1 MIRVIDQSNRDAFA
15 DTLEEQFRFRHAIFV
30 KERGWTDFEQEG
42 RYEVDQYDNE
52 KTIYF
57 VALDDDERVTGCFRL
72 YPSTSPYMLSE
83 HFAHLIDG
91 DPPSQPDIFEMTR
104 ISVARDRRGS
114 GTYQRLLAGL
124 QEYCLEEGIIG
135 AAALI
140 RLHRLPAVQMTGFDV
155 KPLGLPHMVDGEQLI
170 AVMFEINQKSL
181 ERARAAGNLTG
192 AVLERNLEK
201 VTRRLA

>member
-1 MIRVIDQSNRDAFA
+1 MIRVIDRSNREQFA

-30 KERGWTDFEQEG
+30 QERGWTAFEQDG

-57 VALDDDERVTGCFRL
+57 VALDDDARVTGCFRL

-83 HFAHLIDG
+83 HFPHLIDG
-91 DPPSQPDIFEMTR
+91 SPPSQPDIFEMTR

-124 QEYCLEEGIIG
+124 QEYCLEEGITG

-140 RLHRLPAVQMTGFDV
+140 RLHRMPAVQMAGFDV
-155 KPLGLPHMVDGEQLI
+155 RPLGLPQMVDGEQLI
-170 AVMFEINQKSL
+170 AVMFDINQKSL
-181 ERARAAGNLTG
+181 ERARDAGKITG
-192 AVLERNLEK
+192 PVLERNLPQ
-201 VTRRLA
+201 VARRLA